1 MKRNLR
7 QEIHVYE
14 SGEIN
19 SQGIRSFQ
27 KSAQSNIQVLK
38 QTQKR

>member
-19 SQGIRSFQ
+19 SQGIRSL